1 MHDGAEELVACDLV
15 ACGFAH
21 GLIGSANHLTHL
33 QATTGKGQSAQ
44 VAPVVAATLV
54 IDLWCTAKFAC
65 HKYRRTPKINKR
77 TGRDHYPRAMFCL
90 MAGGGM
96 KGGQVIGAS
105 DAKGEGPKDR
115 TISPDDVAASFMHSL
130 GIDHTKEYHTPSG
143 RPVMIVRD
151 GTVIPELFS

>member
-1 MHDGAEELVACDLV
+1 MAALLTDLEER
-15 ACGFAH
+15 
-21 GLIGSANHLTHL
+21 GLLEDTIVMWG
-33 QATTGKGQSAQ
+33 GEFG
-44 VAPVVAATLV
+44 
-54 IDLWCTAKFAC
+54 
-65 HKYRRTPKINKR
+65 RTPKINKR

-130 GIDHTKEYHTPSG
+130 GIDHTKEYHVG
-143 RPVMIVRD
+143 ARP
-151 GTVIPELFS
+151 IPLVNPDIKPIKEVLA